1 MIEFQKL
8 LEYLRESDRPSM
20 PLNPGFPPTP
30 VERMRRD
37 QAAVCH
43 CLAEQIEANRVAIEK
58 IRQAQDSHWPK
69 SRDPGD
75 A

>member
-8 LEYLRESDRPSM
+8 LEYLREADVPGM

-30 VERMRRD
+30 IERMRRD
-37 QAAVCH
+37 QTAAYH
-43 CLAEQIEANRVAIEK
+43 CLAEQIEANRIAIEQLN
-58 IRQAQDSHWPK
+58 REQEAHWPK
-69 SRDPGD
+69 WRDPGD